1 MRDWLGI
8 YWPADEY
15 AFIKLTSQNKLAAFY
30 EEAARLLPGL
40 IKQSWPL
47 LEGAVREAITLNA
60 ALISQPFV
68 RDDITVATR
77 VVGEQEGRLSLRQQE
92 RLG

>member
-1 MRDWLGI
+1 M
-8 YWPADEY
+8 
-15 AFIKLTSQNKLAAFY
+15 
-30 EEAARLLPGL
+30 
-40 IKQSWPL
+40 
-47 LEGAVREAITLNA
+47 REAITLNA

-77 VVGEQEGRLSLRQQE
+77 YNILEFCDGLRRGAPVALREVPSRVEIERSKSYYSDLLEVVPRGRVVGQQEGRLSLRQQE